1 MTRWRW
7 STRPTAPGRPRI
19 ERACERII
27 GTGFSR
33 SADRAQR
40 GRALSERA
48 SESSAE
54 GFAVC
59 VYCSSYDGVSPEH
72 LALADAVGAGIA
84 ARGWTLV
91 SGGGRASMMGAVA
104 LAARAG
110 GARTVGV
117 IPRSM
122 VEREWADH
130 DSDELL
136 ITDTMRERKAMMDAH
151 ADAFVTLPGGLGTC
165 EELFET
171 WSARVLGLHEKPV
184 VLLDPDGNYAGLLSW
199 IQGLVDARFA
209 RDEALALLV
218 VTTTVDEALDAC
230 ASVKG

>member
-1 MTRWRW
+1 
-7 STRPTAPGRPRI
+7 
-19 ERACERII
+19 
-27 GTGFSR
+27 
-33 SADRAQR
+33 
-40 GRALSERA
+40 
-48 SESSAE
+48 
-54 GFAVC
+54 
-59 VYCSSYDGVSPEH
+59 VYCSSSAGIDPAH
-72 LALADAVGAGIA
+72 LRLAGELGTAIA

-91 SGGGRASMMGAVA
+91 SGGGKVSMMGAVA

-171 WSARVLGLHEKPV
+171 WSARVLGLHGKPV
-184 VLLDPDGNYAGLLSW
+184 VMLDPDGHYAGLLSW
-199 IQGLVDARFA
+199 LQNLVDDGFA
-209 RDEALALLV
+209 RKEALELLV
-218 VTTTVDEALDAC
+218 VTTTVDAALAAC
-230 ASVKG
+230 TP